1 MKRGQISCYK
11 TGKTAL
17 KSSYAGKVTLYLE
30 QTEDTRTGT
39 SANTN
44 ILDKITEQINYSRHF
59 AEFLHNILC
68 SLTNDTGCGKM
79 KVRHVQDK
87 RPL

>member
-1 MKRGQISCYK
+1 MSCHK
-11 TGKTAL
+11 ARKATL
-17 KSSYAGKVTLYLE
+17 KLNQTGKVTLYLK
-30 QTEDTRTGT
+30 QTKDARTGMA
-39 SANTN
+39 ANAN

-59 AEFLHNILC
+59 ADFLHNILC
-68 SLTNDTGCGKM
+68 NLTNDTGYDKM